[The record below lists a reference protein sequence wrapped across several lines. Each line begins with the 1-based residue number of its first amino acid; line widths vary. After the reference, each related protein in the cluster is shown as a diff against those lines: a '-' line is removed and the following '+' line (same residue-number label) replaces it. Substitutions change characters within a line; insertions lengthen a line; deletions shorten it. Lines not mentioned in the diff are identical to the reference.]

1 MTKVFRL
8 KNQLS
13 ELGGFHQDLTAFL
26 EEHEVSDELA
36 HDAVLLSEELL
47 VNTISHGYGPEPEEA
62 WLEVRVE
69 VKDSQRVSLVFVD
82 QAPEFNPLEAQERD
96 LSEDREGGW
105 GVPLLRALAQNIYYE
120 RKSGKNI
127 LRFECSTSAAQAD

>member
-13 ELGGFHQDLTAFL
+13 ELGGFHQGLTAFL
-26 EEHEVSDELA
+26 EEHEVNDELV

-47 VNTISHGYGPEPEEA
+47 VNAISHGYGSEPEEA
-62 WLEVRVE
+62 WLEVVVE

-96 LSEDREGGW
+96 LSEEREGGW
-105 GVPLLRALAQNIYYE
+105 GVPLLKALANNICYE
-120 RKSGKNI
+120 RKADKNI
-127 LRFECSTSAAQAD
+127 LRFECAISAAQAD